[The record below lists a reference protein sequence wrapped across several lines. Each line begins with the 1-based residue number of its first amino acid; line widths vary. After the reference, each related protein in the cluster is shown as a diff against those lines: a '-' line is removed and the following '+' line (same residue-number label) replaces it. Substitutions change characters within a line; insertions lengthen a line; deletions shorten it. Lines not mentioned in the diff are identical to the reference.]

1 MMDNSQ
7 FSDLLSNTAS
17 EVYGLRPITEPAFII
32 SLSSLLLSSA
42 QTLLPP
48 ADHSKVRCTCHN
60 RLTGQYPSFCSTYLR
75 ISACLGNRTCS
86 LGEVIELSSLFY
98 AQALCWPVVDM
109 DAQVLV
115 LTLYINIMPQ
125 NRCGSCN
132 CPLSSLTL
140 LSFSS
145 NVFILHYIRVLKC
158 YSLVTEKLVTQHFQ
172 NNHCPDN
179 WLLITQMIIFLF
191 FSCVNITEHS
201 LQISKSD
208 SFPNW
213 KPFHFPINTW
223 W

>member
-32 SLSSLLLSSA
+32 SLSSLLLSPA

-60 RLTGQYPSFCSTYLR
+60 RLTGQYPSFCCTYLR

-145 NVFILHYIRVLKC
+145 VFILHYIRVLKC

-179 WLLITQMIIFLF
+179 
-191 FSCVNITEHS
+191 
-201 LQISKSD
+201 
-208 SFPNW
+208 
-213 KPFHFPINTW
+213 
-223 W
+223 